1 MTNGLSLISKLDK
14 QSYNSIVNTINMS
27 QKELVELLESAYRN
41 SMYYDDNISKSYAK
55 LQLTFRQ
62 LQNQIFINQF
72 IINNF
77 NASPP
82 YQAPTELLNL

>member
-41 SMYYDDNISKSYAK
+41 SIYYDDGISKAYAK
-55 LQLTFRQ
+55 LRLTFRQ

-77 NASPP
+77 DCVSCS
-82 YQAPTELLNL
+82 